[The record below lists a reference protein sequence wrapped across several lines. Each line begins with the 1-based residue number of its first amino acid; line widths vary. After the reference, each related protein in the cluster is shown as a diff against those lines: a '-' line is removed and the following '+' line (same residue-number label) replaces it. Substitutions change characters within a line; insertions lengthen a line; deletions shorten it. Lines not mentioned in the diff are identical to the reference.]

1 MKYFAEELGYDAE
14 KEYWGLVGLL
24 HDIDFLS
31 NQDSSHFFSKMVVPI
46 IRFPLHFVESVNI
59 TLLQAF
65 LSRQFALN
73 FM

>member
-1 MKYFAEELGYDAE
+1 M
-14 KEYWGLVGLL
+14 

-31 NQDSSHFFSKMVVPI
+31 NQDISHFFSKMVVPI
-46 IRFPLHFVESVNI
+46 ARFPLHFVESVNI